1 MAKATAKNKNMGIA
15 VGSIDDLLEATMSPA
30 RRAQAQKRAD
40 AILQRMRLDQLRK
53 DRRMTQVGV
62 AAAMHIQ
69 QSEVSRIEKRAEVK
83 MGTVREYVRALGGH
97 VEVRAVFPDKSVE
110 LSIAE

>member
-1 MAKATAKNKNMGIA
+1 MAKPSTKKKNIGIA
-15 VGSIDDLLEATMSPA
+15 VGSVDELLEATMSPA
-30 RRAQAQKRAD
+30 RRARAQKRAD
-40 AILQRMRLDQLRK
+40 AILQRMRLDELRK
-53 DRRMTQVGV
+53 DRRMTQMGV
-62 AAAMHIQ
+62 AAAMHVQ
-69 QSEVSRIEKRAEVK
+69 QSEISRIEKRDGVK

>member
-1 MAKATAKNKNMGIA
+1 MAKVAAKDKTMGIA
-15 VGSIDDLLEATMSPA
+15 VGSIDELLEATMSPA
-30 RRAQAQKRAD
+30 RRARAQKRAD
-40 AILQRMRLDQLRK
+40 AILQRMRLDELRK
-53 DRRMTQVGV
+53 DRRMTQTGV

-69 QSEVSRIEKRAEVK
+69 QSEVSRIEKRGEVK